1 MVSHMKLLD
10 RLQQLYPDSS
20 KTSLKEW
27 IVSGRVQVGQQ
38 ILKLPF
44 AEVLETQK
52 VSLLPRKK
60 YADEGLEIVYE
71 DKEIIVVEK
80 PEGLLSVAT
89 PYETQCVHQ
98 ILKKRSK
105 KGLVFPVHRL
115 DRETSGL
122 LVFAYT
128 PRSRD
133 VLKEKF
139 ETHDLERQYQAI
151 VQGIPDPRSGTWKS
165 LLVEDQNYYVKSSK
179 EGKLAVSHYETIRTL
194 KNASFLHIHLETG
207 RKNQIRV
214 HASEAGHPILGDQK
228 YGYIG
233 PPVERLYLHA
243 KKLAFCHPISHRH
256 LEFISRYQ
264 LKR

>member
-1 MVSHMKLLD
+1 MKFID

-27 IVSGRVQVGQQ
+27 IVGGRVQVDQK
-38 ILKLPF
+38 ILKNPLE
-44 AEVLETQK
+44 EVLETQT

-60 YADEGLEIVYE
+60 YADQGLEIVYE
-71 DKEIIVVEK
+71 DREIVVIEK

-128 PRSRD
+128 PRARD

-139 ETHDLERQYQAI
+139 EIHDLERQYEAL
-151 VQGIPDPRSGTWKS
+151 VQGIPDPACGTWKS
-165 LLVEDQNYYVKSSK
+165 LLVEDKSSYYVKSSK
-179 EGKLAVSHYETIRTL
+179 EGKLAISHYETIRTL
-194 KNASFLHIHLETG
+194 KNTSLLSVRLETG
-207 RKNQIRV
+207 KKNQIRV
-214 HASEAGHPILGDQK
+214 HASEAGHPILGDKK
-228 YGYIG
+228 YGYTG
-233 PPVERLYLHA
+233 PSVERLYLHA
-243 KKLAFCHPISHRH
+243 KKLAFSHPVNNRH
-256 LEFISRYQ
+256 LEFVSLRQ
-264 LKR
+264 LKVS